1 MEDDAWRGSHL
12 FGLRMPHGI
21 DLGALKET
29 LAERNVS
36 ASLRG
41 SALRLSP
48 NVYNDEVD
56 VGALLD
62 VLKGAVR

>member
-1 MEDDAWRGSHL
+1 
-12 FGLRMPHGI
+12 MPDGI
-21 DLGALKET
+21 DLAALKAT

-48 NVYNDEVD
+48 NVYNDDVD
-56 VGALLD
+56 VRVLFE
-62 VLKGAVR
+62 VLKGAVN

>member
-1 MEDDAWRGSHL
+1 
-12 FGLRMPHGI
+12 MPEGI
-21 DLGALKET
+21 DLVSLKET

-48 NVYNDEVD
+48 NVYNDDVD
-56 VGALLD
+56 IGVLLE
-62 VLKGAVR
+62 VLKGAVG